1 MKYLWPLQA
10 WRQVRGNL
18 GVTQGQLD
26 LLPLIIGN
34 IWIRIYRL
42 KTLKYIRF
50 LPSNDIDLLIFIIA
64 EREPLFLGVCR
75 STLLTLDMLTTPKV
89 KVASHREQVAPGKRV
104 QVIIDRNGLAIK
116 KFKRLIFVNL
126 TLAKQSVKLN
136 NRVFIAK

>member
-1 MKYLWPLQA
+1 M
-10 WRQVRGNL
+10 
-18 GVTQGQLD
+18 
-26 LLPLIIGN
+26 
-34 IWIRIYRL
+34 